1 MTDGVPAIGPG
12 GCGTWSSFTVPEI
25 WSMLAYEDATLSV
38 DQATAWNRTY
48 DLLAS
53 HAQNLQTLRDNLAE
67 RWPPERNEAAAVF
80 LEYLDNLIDS
90 VHPASFASSSNAVV
104 LSDLLD
110 TLEGAKE
117 KLAPLHDQWQAAAA
131 SGTPDPKL
139 QADLNTQA
147 ATIMSS
153 TDVAVYQHGQR
164 FVVPP
169 EYEPP
174 VPQYETWTPFQPQPG
189 PSAQPIRWPIKTGTH
204 DVQSERRADQTPSEP
219 GDRGRRSSTGSIDLA
234 STTSNTPTLSGR
246 RQIARTPDPKRVAPR
261 TPSLI
266 TTPSG
271 RALRPGGIIGD
282 DVPPKSLR
290 TNMKSFG
297 SGIGH
302 GAQDAPETRA
312 NQPQNHEG
320 SASRAGASSGEVARE
335 SRAGYS
341 GFGGLPGGAAS
352 SSSRRRDRQD
362 DHYVDWPVTTGVPPV
377 LEHNPKFD
385 NHEPGPGVIGID
397 R

>member
-12 GCGTWSSFTVPEI
+12 GCGTWSSYTVPEI

-67 RWPPERNEAAAVF
+67 RWPPERNEASAVF

-174 VPQYETWTPFQPQPG
+174 VGDYGTTTPFMPTPAINGPPTRRVQPAAPSTFPG
-189 PSAQPIRWPIKTGTH
+189 
-204 DVQSERRADQTPSEP
+204 V
-219 GDRGRRSSTGSIDLA
+219 
-234 STTSNTPTLSGR
+234 
-246 RQIARTPDPKRVAPR
+246 V
-261 TPSLI
+261 
-266 TTPSG
+266 
-271 RALRPGGIIGD
+271 
-282 DVPPKSLR
+282 
-290 TNMKSFG
+290 
-297 SGIGH
+297 
-302 GAQDAPETRA
+302 
-312 NQPQNHEG
+312 
-320 SASRAGASSGEVARE
+320 E
-335 SRAGYS
+335 SRARTSREVSPSLSGHASIDHFSQKPQHTTPVEVSPERPHPTPPSVAPLPEMRSPRLTQPSRRGDVIGEPASPRAGSPPGRLSSPYRGIAPEYGVGSNYS
-341 GFGGLPGGAAS
+341 ENGSRASLTDKSSGLRGSEVPENRTPNGVGGLLGGYGGRAPLG
-352 SSSRRRDRQD
+352 RRLESGES
-362 DHYVDWPVTTGVPPV
+362 YVDWHVPEGVPPILKGASEV
-377 LEHNPKFD
+377 AVHD
-385 NHEPGPGVIGID
+385 PGPGVIGID